1 MVVFKGRGW
10 VFWRL
15 KAALVE
21 MRLSVPYPEM
31 SLRQLARR
39 ETQASSKAGVYS
51 DIFMVEHL
59 GLEPVIKKS
68 WFIFKG
74 VLRLH

>member
-1 MVVFKGRGW
+1 
-10 VFWRL
+10 
-15 KAALVE
+15 
-21 MRLSVPYPEM
+21 M